1 MNERDQMAELASRFL
16 DLWQDQATAMAQDPE
31 FERFCRTWMD
41 IWTARMPPRS
51 AGTGDETAQA
61 GSAPA
66 SAAPRDGVSDMDAFA
81 RRLRHLEERVAALE
95 GAAAGRS
102 TGPDD

>member
-41 IWTARMPPRS
+41 IWTARMPPLS

-61 GSAPA
+61 RSAPA

-95 GAAAGRS
+95 RAAAGRS
-102 TGPDD
+102 TDPDD